1 MSGGFWRRA
10 GGWLGAVLLA
20 AGAGAAPLE
29 KDLGQG
35 LRYFRVAT
43 LPADLP
49 PVPVAGGRATAGVVD
64 LRFAE
69 ADEAAAKAFAAW
81 ARFRSGPKVPTI
93 VLVNAATAP
102 ALRRVLAARERGGGL
117 IVIASGGP
125 AADAD
130 QTVKI
135 AADDERRAFAA
146 LAEGATVEA
155 LITDNPHKVRND
167 EASYG
172 RERTAE
178 AVPEEAG
185 ESDGKQPRPPVDAA
199 LQRAVHLH
207 RAMVAL
213 RRL

>member
-1 MSGGFWRRA
+1 MSGAWRRA
-10 GGWLGAVLLA
+10 VGWLGALVLA
-20 AGAGAAPLE
+20 VGAPAAPLE

-35 LRYFRVAT
+35 LRYFRVAA

-49 PVPVAGGRATAGVVD
+49 PAPAAGAKAPACVVD
-64 LRFAE
+64 LRFAA
-69 ADEAAAKAFAAW
+69 ADDAAAKAFAAW
-81 ARFRSGPKVPTI
+81 ARFRSGPKAPTF

-135 AADDERRAFAA
+135 AAEDEQRAFAA
-146 LAEGATVEA
+146 LADGAAVDA
-155 LITDNPHKVRND
+155 LITDNPDKVRND
-167 EASYG
+167 EASYT
-172 RERTAE
+172 RERSADAEPAE
-178 AVPEEAG
+178 AAAPN
-185 ESDGKQPRPPVDAA
+185 GKAARAPVDAA